1 MNTDSIVEKAFEML
15 TVKPA
20 TTLSLCSIGCGDG
33 RFDKVVLTKLLSKL
47 PDLTIHYLGMKRDI
61 NV

>member
-1 MNTDSIVEKAFEML
+1 ML

-33 RFDKVVLTKLLSKL
+33 RFDKVVLTKLLSML